1 MEQHEKY
8 GMDLLAE
15 ELDIQISIKE
25 GRIEAYKAEM
35 DKDYLYYFAWRG
47 KELFKAYYM
56 AGKYKELRKVVGE
69 ARSPDEVRDYL
80 RQQSEKCLGKLLN
93 GEIYSRYSD
102 GIFNL
107 AHSYRMECRQQLLQE
122 YNSFGKTLSR
132 KPQREEVKERNLP
145 ETKKRTNGLKR

>member
-1 MEQHEKY
+1 MEQREKY

-15 ELDIQISIKE
+15 ELDMRISIKE
-25 GRIEAYKAEM
+25 GRVSEYKAEL

-69 ARSPDEVRDYL
+69 ARNPEEVQDYL
-80 RQQSEKCLGKLLN
+80 RQQSEKYLGKLLN

-122 YNSFGKTLSR
+122 YNAFGKMLSR
-132 KPQREEVKERNLP
+132 KSQREELKERNAP
-145 ETKKRTNGLKR
+145 ETKRKTNGLKR